1 MTSTV
6 FSSEVNGFVAGSVIC
21 SEPSSHYEKMSD
33 ILDEESNDNDIKE
46 ECKTKTNHNIYENT
60 TQVDFHCV
68 IADHYE
74 NFIFSIKCLI
84 DVFNMLFR
92 NNFRIAMNR
101 CHQLTMK

>member
-74 NFIFSIKCLI
+74 NLLHKMY
-84 DVFNMLFR
+84 D
-92 NNFRIAMNR
+92 R
-101 CHQLTMK
+101 CI